1 MRRRLQSHVLGEE
14 ELPVCAG
21 LVTVKEWVWEL
32 VGQKVNVED
41 QGVKA
46 KRDVLS

>member
-1 MRRRLQSHVLGEE
+1 MQSQVLGEE

-32 VGQKVNVED
+32 VGEKVKVED
-41 QGVKA
+41 QGVKV
-46 KRDVLS
+46 KRDVFS